1 MSLDDLLQKLEDE
14 SEKEGMS
21 LEEQCSALP
30 DGVVDCW
37 MEEVANTLKDHTEHQ
52 ALEPDSQHLCLRCN
66 PACCFGDPC
75 QFRAGVINRARL
87 FVKLVGPFARCSL
100 SSQDPTDDE
109 DEDGDTES
117 LERKAKDHALSLIR
131 QQQLDEEKNSMAAAT
146 AAGDTDTG
154 DMDYQ
159 ALDELFDSI
168 GDGDGHAGEAAGRT
182 SHKEN
187 SRMEVV
193 ESDDEEGAEEEAA
206 DMEEGAEEEA
216 EEEEEEEE
224 AAPLASTGTI
234 TPIAAATQAVAEAAA
249 AEVAAAPEVVSAP
262 TKSAL
267 KAAVKA
273 VTFAAAPA
281 AVAAPASLTVGM
293 QALADAT
300 GAAAAVTLQVH
311 VVGP

>member
-21 LEEQCSALP
+21 LEDQCSALP

-37 MEEVANTLKDHTEHQ
+37 MEEVANTLKDNTEHQ

-117 LERKAKDHALSLIR
+117 LERKAKDHALALIR
-131 QQQLDEEKNSMAAAT
+131 QQQLDEEKNSMAAA
-146 AAGDTDTG
+146 AAAEDTDIGDTDL
-154 DMDYQ
+154 Q
-159 ALDELFDSI
+159 ELNELFNGI
-168 GDGDGHAGEAAGRT
+168 CDGDGHAGEAAGRT

-216 EEEEEEEE
+216 DGEEEEE

-234 TPIAAATQAVAEAAA
+234 TPIAAATQAVAKAAA

>member
-1 MSLDDLLQKLEDE
+1 M
-14 SEKEGMS
+14 
-21 LEEQCSALP
+21 
-30 DGVVDCW
+30 
-37 MEEVANTLKDHTEHQ
+37 
-52 ALEPDSQHLCLRCN
+52 
-66 PACCFGDPC
+66 
-75 QFRAGVINRARL
+75 
-87 FVKLVGPFARCSL
+87 KLVGPFARCSL

-131 QQQLDEEKNSMAAAT
+131 QQQLDEEKNSMAAA
-146 AAGDTDTG
+146 AAAEDTDIGDTDL
-154 DMDYQ
+154 Q
-159 ALDELFDSI
+159 ELNELFNGI
-168 GDGDGHAGEAAGRT
+168 CDGDGHAGEAAGRP

-216 EEEEEEEE
+216 DDEEEEE

>member
-1 MSLDDLLQKLEDE
+1 VSLDDLLQKLEDE

-37 MEEVANTLKDHTEHQ
+37 MEEVANTLKDDTEHQ

-131 QQQLDEEKNSMAAAT
+131 QQQLDEEKNSMAAA
-146 AAGDTDTG
+146 AAAEDTDIGDTDL
-154 DMDYQ
+154 Q
-159 ALDELFDSI
+159 ELNELFNGI
-168 GDGDGHAGEAAGRT
+168 CDGDGHAGEAAGRP

-216 EEEEEEEE
+216 DDEEEEE

-281 AVAAPASLTVGM
+281 AVAEPASLTVGM

>member
-30 DGVVDCW
+30 DIVVDCW

-131 QQQLDEEKNSMAAAT
+131 QQQLDEEKNSMAAAA
-146 AAGDTDTG
+146 AAGDTDIG
-154 DMDYQ
+154 DTDLQ
-159 ALDELFDSI
+159 ELDELFNGI
-168 GDGDGHAGEAAGRT
+168 GDGDGHAGEA
-182 SHKEN
+182 EN

-193 ESDDEEGAEEEAA
+193 ESDDEEGAEEEAE

-216 EEEEEEEE
+216 EDIEEEEEE

-234 TPIAAATQAVAEAAA
+234 TPIVTPIAAATQAVAKAAA

>member
-14 SEKEGMS
+14 SKKEGMS
-21 LEEQCSALP
+21 LEDQCSALP

-37 MEEVANTLKDHTEHQ
+37 MEEVANTPKDNTEHQ

-131 QQQLDEEKNSMAAAT
+131 QQQLDEEKNSMAAA
-146 AAGDTDTG
+146 AAAEDTDIGDTDL
-154 DMDYQ
+154 Q
-159 ALDELFDSI
+159 ELNELFNGI
-168 GDGDGHAGEAAGRT
+168 CDGDGHAGEAAGRP

-216 EEEEEEEE
+216 DDEEEEE

>member
-21 LEEQCSALP
+21 LEDQCSALP

-131 QQQLDEEKNSMAAAT
+131 QQQLDEEKNSMAAAA
-146 AAGDTDTG
+146 AAGDTDIG
-154 DMDYQ
+154 DMDLQ
-159 ALDELFDSI
+159 ELDELFNGI
-168 GDGDGHAGEAAGRT
+168 GDGDGHAGEA
-182 SHKEN
+182 EN

-193 ESDDEEGAEEEAA
+193 ESDDEEGAEEEAE
-206 DMEEGAEEEA
+206 DMDEGAEEEA
-216 EEEEEEEE
+216 EEEEE

-234 TPIAAATQAVAEAAA
+234 TPIAAATQAVAKAAA
-249 AEVAAAPEVVSAP
+249 AEAAAAPEVVSAP

-281 AVAAPASLTVGM
+281 AVAEPASLTVGM

>member
-21 LEEQCSALP
+21 LEDQCSALP

-37 MEEVANTLKDHTEHQ
+37 MEEVANTLKDNTEHQ

-117 LERKAKDHALSLIR
+117 LERKAKDHALSVIR
-131 QQQLDEEKNSMAAAT
+131 QQQLDEEKNSMAAA
-146 AAGDTDTG
+146 AAAEDTDIGDTDL
-154 DMDYQ
+154 Q
-159 ALDELFDSI
+159 ELNELFNGI
-168 GDGDGHAGEAAGRT
+168 CDGDGHAGEAAGRP

-216 EEEEEEEE
+216 DDEEEEE